1 MSEKRGI
8 TNKSIQPSFAYL
20 IEKKRESEEFTDA
33 EVRYIV
39 ESILNNSIPAH
50 QLAALIMAI
59 YFQGLSA
66 QETAVLTEEIMLSGE
81 VLDLTDIGKPK
92 ISLYGTGG
100 VGDKSN
106 LVLTPLVAA
115 CGVVVPSVIG
125 EDENFIFGN
134 LRKLQA
140 IPGFKIELTV
150 NECIKQ
156 LKKVGACFCSQPRQ
170 IAPVDQILNQMRQT
184 TATVASIPLMT
195 SSILSKRLAVGS
207 ENLVVDVKWGN
218 GSFVKDVE
226 QAKQLA
232 RVITRAARSLQRR
245 CVALVTDMNQPL
257 GSSIGTSLEVQEAIE
272 LLQGRGEDGNL
283 KELILKL
290 GMEMV
295 RLSGVSGSTLSAKQT
310 ILRHLNDG
318 SAFEK
323 FKEMVAAQ
331 GGDVS
336 YLEHPEKFPKAK
348 YVKKLAAPKRGY
360 IHAINAG
367 MLAKGADVLM
377 HPDVSEEID
386 TSVGITQ
393 LKKVG
398 MQIKQ
403 GDPLM
408 MIHYNDHSRL
418 DAALEYLR
426 SAYRLAPKRP
436 IYSDFIVE
444 RVA

>member
-1 MSEKRGI
+1 MIEKKASVSK
-8 TNKSIQPSFAYL
+8 NIQPSFAYL
-20 IEKKRESEEFTDA
+20 IEKKRESEEFSDS

-39 ESILNNSIPAH
+39 ESILNEKIPSH

-66 QETAVLTEEIMLSGE
+66 QETAVLTEEMMLSGE
-81 VLDLTDIGKPK
+81 VVDLTDVGMPK

-100 VGDKSN
+100 VGDKRN
-106 LVLTPLVAA
+106 LVLTPLVPA

-134 LRKLQA
+134 LRKLQS
-140 IPGFKIELTV
+140 IPGFKSDYTV
-150 NECIKQ
+150 KECINL
-156 LKKVGACFCSQPRQ
+156 LKKVGCCFCAQPKQ
-170 IAPVDQILNQMRQT
+170 IAPVDQILNTMRQA
-184 TATVASIPLMT
+184 TATVASIPLIT

-218 GSFVKDVE
+218 GSFLKDVE

-257 GSSIGTSLEVQEAIE
+257 GDSIGTNLEIQEAIE
-272 LLQGRGEDGNL
+272 LLQGRGPDDL

-318 SAFEK
+318 SAFAK
-323 FKEMVAAQ
+323 FKDMVKAQ

-336 YLEHPEKFPKAK
+336 YIDHPDKFPKAK
-348 YVKKLAAPKRGY
+348 YVRKLAAPKRGY

-367 MLAKGADVLM
+367 MLAKGADILM
-377 HPDVSEEID
+377 TPDDSGVID

-398 MQIKQ
+398 TQVKQ
-403 GDPLM
+403 GDALM

-418 DAALEYLR
+418 DTALEYLR

-436 IYSDFIVE
+436 TYTDFIVE

>member
-1 MSEKRGI
+1 MIEKKLSSSK
-8 TNKSIQPSFAYL
+8 NIQPSFAYL
-20 IEKKRESEEFTDA
+20 IEKKRECEEFSDN
-33 EVRYIV
+33 EIRYIV
-39 ESILNNSIPAH
+39 ESILKKTIPSH

-66 QETAVLTEEIMLSGE
+66 QETAVFTEEIMLSGE
-81 VLDLTDIGKPK
+81 VVDLTDMGMPK
-92 ISLYGTGG
+92 ISLYATGG
-100 VGDKSN
+100 VSDKSN

-115 CGVVVPSVIG
+115 CGVIVTSVIG
-125 EDENFIFGN
+125 EDEDFIFGN

-140 IPGFKIELTV
+140 IPGFKTEMTV
-150 NECIKQ
+150 KACVQQ
-156 LKKVGACFCSQPRQ
+156 LKKVGCCFCSQPKQ
-170 IAPVDQILNQMRQT
+170 IAPVDQILNEMRQE
-184 TATVASIPLMT
+184 TATVASIPLIT

-218 GSFVKDVE
+218 GSFLKDVE

-257 GSSIGTSLEVQEAIE
+257 GESIGTALELQEVIE
-272 LLQGRGEDGNL
+272 LLQGRGTETQ

-295 RLSGVSGSTLSAKQT
+295 RLSGVSGSTLSAKQM

-318 SAFEK
+318 SALNK

-336 YLEHPEKFPKAK
+336 YIEHPDKFGKAK

-360 IHAINAG
+360 VHAINAG
-367 MLAKGADVLM
+367 MLAKGVDILM
-377 HPDVSEEID
+377 HPDDSDKID
-386 TSVGITQ
+386 TLVGITQ
-393 LKKVG
+393 LKRVG
-398 MQIKQ
+398 TQVKQ
-403 GDPLM
+403 GDSLM

-418 DAALEYLR
+418 DTALEYLR

-436 IYSDFIVE
+436 TPADFIVE

>member
-1 MSEKRGI
+1 MIEK
-8 TNKSIQPSFAYL
+8 KSSSVKNIQPSFAYL
-20 IEKKRESEEFTDA
+20 IEKKREKEEFTDS

-39 ESILNNSIPAH
+39 ESVLNNTIPSH
-50 QLAALIMAI
+50 QLAALIMTI

-66 QETAVLTEEIMLSGE
+66 QETAVLAEEVMLSGE
-81 VLDLTDIGKPK
+81 VVDLTNIGKPK
-92 ISLYGTGG
+92 ISLYATGG
-100 VGDKSN
+100 VGDKSAI
-106 LVLTPLVAA
+106 VLTALVAA

-125 EDENFIFGN
+125 DDENFILSN
-134 LRKLQA
+134 LEKLRA
-140 IPGFKIELTV
+140 IPGFKTELSV
-150 NECIKQ
+150 KDFVKQ
-156 LKKVGACFCSQPRQ
+156 MKNVGCCFCSQPQQ
-170 IAPVDQILNQMRQT
+170 ITPVGTILHNMCQS

-218 GSFVKDVE
+218 GSFIKDLE

-232 RVITRAARSLQRR
+232 RTITRVARSVQRR

-257 GSSIGTSLEVQEAIE
+257 GDSIGTSLEIQEAIE
-272 LLQGRGEDGNL
+272 LLQGRGPEDL

-318 SAFEK
+318 SAFAK
-323 FKEMVAAQ
+323 FKEMVKAQ

-336 YLEHPEKFPKAK
+336 YLDNPEKFPKAK
-348 YVKKLAAPKRGY
+348 YVRKLAAPKRGY
-360 IHAINAG
+360 IHAINSG
-367 MLAKGADVLM
+367 MMVKGVEILS
-377 HPDVSEEID
+377 HPEDGSFD

-398 MQIKQ
+398 SQVKQ
-403 GDPLM
+403 GDPIM

-418 DAALEYLR
+418 DTALEYLR

-436 IYSDFIVE
+436 IFSDLVVE

>member
-1 MSEKRGI
+1 MVEKKAATSKI
-8 TNKSIQPSFAYL
+8 MQPSFAYL
-20 IEKKRESEEFTDA
+20 IEKKCASEEFSDS

-39 ESILNNSIPAH
+39 ESILSEKIPNH

-59 YFQGLSA
+59 FFRGLSA
-66 QETAVLTEEIMLSGE
+66 QETAVLTEEMMLSGE
-81 VLDLTDIGKPK
+81 VVDLTDIGKPK
-92 ISLYGTGG
+92 ISLYATGG

-115 CGVVVPSVIG
+115 CGVIVPSIIG
-125 EDENFIFGN
+125 NDENFIFGN
-134 LRKLQA
+134 LKKLQS
-140 IPGFKIELTV
+140 IPGFKSELSV
-150 NECIKQ
+150 KACAQQ
-156 LKKVGACFCSQPRQ
+156 LQKVGCCYCTQPKQ
-170 IAPVDQILNQMRQT
+170 IAPVDQVLNEMRQAT
-184 TATVASIPLMT
+184 STVASIPLIT

-218 GSFVKDVE
+218 GSFLKDLE

-232 RVITRAARSLQRR
+232 RIITRVARSLQRR

-257 GSSIGTSLEVQEAIE
+257 GSSIGTGLEIQETIE
-272 LLQGRGEDGNL
+272 LLQGRGPEDL
-283 KELILKL
+283 RELILKL

-295 RLSGVSGSTLSAKQT
+295 RLAGVSGSTLSAKQT

-318 SAFEK
+318 SALAK
-323 FKEMVAAQ
+323 FKEMVKAQ

-336 YLEHPEKFPKAK
+336 YIDDPEKFPKAK
-348 YVKKLAAPKRGY
+348 YVRKLTAPKRGY
-360 IHAINAG
+360 IHAINSG
-367 MLAKGADVLM
+367 MLAKGVDILM
-377 HPDVSEEID
+377 KPKDSTEID

-398 MQIKQ
+398 SQVKQ
-403 GDPLM
+403 GDALM

-418 DAALEYLR
+418 DTALEYLR

-436 IYSDFIVE
+436 NYLDFIVE

>member
-1 MSEKRGI
+1 MVEKKAATSKI
-8 TNKSIQPSFAYL
+8 IQPSFAYL
-20 IEKKRESEEFTDA
+20 IEKKCACEEFSDN

-39 ESILNNSIPAH
+39 ESILSEKIPSH
-50 QLAALIMAI
+50 QLAALVMAI
-59 YFQGLSA
+59 FFRGLSA
-66 QETAVLTEEIMLSGE
+66 QETAVLTDEMMLSGE
-81 VLDLTDIGKPK
+81 VVDLTDLGKPK
-92 ISLYGTGG
+92 ISLYATGG

-115 CGVVVPSVIG
+115 CGVIVPSVVG

-140 IPGFKIELTV
+140 IPGFKTELSV
-150 NECIKQ
+150 KACSQQ
-156 LKKVGACFCSQPRQ
+156 LQKIGCCFCSQPKQ
-170 IAPVDQILNQMRQT
+170 IAPVDQILNEMRQET
-184 TATVASIPLMT
+184 STVASIPLIT

-218 GSFVKDVE
+218 GSFLKDLE

-232 RVITRAARSLQRR
+232 RVITRVARSLQRR

-257 GSSIGTSLEVQEAIE
+257 GSSIGTGLEIQETIE
-272 LLQGRGEDGNL
+272 LLQGRGPEDL

-295 RLSGVSGSTLSAKQT
+295 RLAGVSGSTLSAKQT
-310 ILRHLNDG
+310 ILRHLSDG
-318 SAFEK
+318 SALAK
-323 FKEMVAAQ
+323 FKEMVKAQ
-331 GGDVS
+331 GGDTS
-336 YLEHPEKFPKAK
+336 YIDDPEKFPKAK
-348 YVKKLAAPKRGY
+348 YVRKLAAPKRGY
-360 IHAINAG
+360 IHAINSG
-367 MLAKGADVLM
+367 MLAKGVDILM
-377 HPDVSEEID
+377 KPKDSDEID

-398 MQIKQ
+398 SQVKQ
-403 GDPLM
+403 GDALM

-418 DAALEYLR
+418 DTALEYLR

-436 IYSDFIVE
+436 NYLDFIVE

>member
-1 MSEKRGI
+1 MIEKK
-8 TNKSIQPSFAYL
+8 TVTSKNTQPSFAYL
-20 IEKKRESEEFTDA
+20 IEKKRECEEFSDS
-33 EVRYIV
+33 EMRYIV
-39 ESILNNSIPAH
+39 ESILNGTIPSH

-66 QETAVLTEEIMLSGE
+66 QETAVLTEEMMLSGE
-81 VLDLTDIGKPK
+81 VVDLTDIGMPK
-92 ISLYGTGG
+92 ISLYSIGG

-115 CGVVVPSVIG
+115 CGVIVPSVIG
-125 EDENFIFGN
+125 KDESFIFGN
-134 LRKLQA
+134 LRKLES
-140 IPGFKIELTV
+140 IPGLKTEMDVKTFV
-150 NECIKQ
+150 QQ
-156 LKKVGACFCSQPRQ
+156 LKKVGCCFCSPPKQ
-170 IAPVDQILNQMRQT
+170 IAPVDQVLNDMRQA
-184 TATVASIPLMT
+184 TATVSSIPLIT
-195 SSILSKRLAVGS
+195 GSILSKRLAVGS

-218 GSFVKDVE
+218 GSFLKDVE

-257 GSSIGTSLEVQEAIE
+257 GDSIGTNLEIQEAIE
-272 LLQGRGEDGNL
+272 LLHGRGSEDL

-331 GGDVS
+331 GGDVTFID
-336 YLEHPEKFPKAK
+336 HPEKFEKAK
-348 YVKKLAAPKRGY
+348 YIRKLAAPKRGY

-367 MLAKGADVLM
+367 MLAKGVDILM
-377 HPDVSEEID
+377 HPDDSGEID
-386 TSVGITQ
+386 TSVGVTQ

-398 MQIKQ
+398 AQVKQ
-403 GDPLM
+403 GDALM

-418 DAALEYLR
+418 DTALEYLR

-436 IYSDFIVE
+436 TYTDFIVE

>member
-1 MSEKRGI
+1 MAEKKA
-8 TNKSIQPSFAYL
+8 TVNKIMQPSFAYL
-20 IEKKRESEEFTDA
+20 IEKKCACEEFSDN

-39 ESILNNSIPAH
+39 ESILSEKIPNH
-50 QLAALIMAI
+50 QLAALIMAV
-59 YFQGLSA
+59 FFRGLSA
-66 QETAVLTEEIMLSGE
+66 QETAVLTEEMMLSGE
-81 VLDLTDIGKPK
+81 VVDLTDIGKPK
-92 ISLYGTGG
+92 ISLYATGG

-115 CGVVVPSVIG
+115 CGVIVPSIVG

-140 IPGFKIELTV
+140 IPNFKTELSV
-150 NECIKQ
+150 KACMQQ
-156 LKKVGACFCSQPRQ
+156 LQKVGCCFCAQPKQ
-170 IAPVDQILNQMRQT
+170 IAPVDQIINEMRQAT
-184 TATVASIPLMT
+184 STVASIPLVT

-218 GSFVKDVE
+218 GSFLKDLE

-232 RVITRAARSLQRR
+232 RVITRVARSLQRR

-257 GSSIGTSLEVQEAIE
+257 GSSIGTGLEIQEAIE
-272 LLQGRGEDGNL
+272 LLKGRGPEDL
-283 KELILKL
+283 KELVLKL

-295 RLSGVSGSTLSAKQT
+295 RLAGVSGSTLSAKQT

-318 SAFEK
+318 SALAK
-323 FKEMVAAQ
+323 FKEMVKAQ
-331 GGDVS
+331 GGDTS
-336 YLEHPEKFPKAK
+336 YIDDPEKFPKAK
-348 YVKKLAAPKRGY
+348 YVRKLAAPKRGY
-360 IHAINAG
+360 IHAINSG
-367 MLAKGADVLM
+367 MLAKGADILM
-377 HPDVSEEID
+377 HPKDTKEID
-386 TSVGITQ
+386 ISVGITQ

-398 MQIKQ
+398 AQVKQ
-403 GDPLM
+403 GDALM

-418 DAALEYLR
+418 DTALEYLR

-436 IYSDFIVE
+436 TYLDFIVE

>member
-1 MSEKRGI
+1 MVEKKAAI
-8 TNKSIQPSFAYL
+8 SKNIQPSFAYL
-20 IEKKRESEEFTDA
+20 IEKKRECEEFSDS

-39 ESILNNSIPAH
+39 ESILNNTIPPH

-81 VLDLTDIGKPK
+81 VVDLTDVGMPK
-92 ISLYGTGG
+92 ISLYGIGG

-115 CGVVVPSVIG
+115 CGVIVPSVIG
-125 EDENFIFGN
+125 EDESFIFGN
-134 LRKLQA
+134 LRKLQS
-140 IPGFKIELTV
+140 IPGFKADISV
-150 NECIKQ
+150 KACIQQ
-156 LKKVGACFCSQPRQ
+156 LKKVGCCFCAQPKQ
-170 IAPVDQILNQMRQT
+170 IAPVDQILNEMRQS
-184 TATVASIPLMT
+184 TATIASIPLIT
-195 SSILSKRLAVGS
+195 SGILSKRLAVGS

-218 GSFVKDVE
+218 GSFLKDVE

-232 RVITRAARSLQRR
+232 RVITRVARSLQRR

-257 GSSIGTSLEVQEAIE
+257 GDSIGTNLEIQETIE
-272 LLQGRGEDGNL
+272 LLHGRGSEDL

-310 ILRHLNDG
+310 ILRHLSDG

-331 GGDVS
+331 GGDTTFID
-336 YLEHPEKFPKAK
+336 HPEKFPKAK
-348 YVKKLAAPKRGY
+348 YIRKLAAPKRGY

-367 MLAKGADVLM
+367 MLAKGVDILM
-377 HPDVSEEID
+377 KPDDSGVVD
-386 TSVGITQ
+386 TSVGVTQ
-393 LKKVG
+393 LKKIGAQV
-398 MQIKQ
+398 KQ
-403 GDPLM
+403 GDALM

-418 DAALEYLR
+418 DTALEYLR

-436 IYSDFIVE
+436 TYADFIVE